1 MLLEPDVGGEIAE
14 AGLGPKGLKQ
24 TVTYERGDVRLE
36 LTATKRKNGPTKYIF
51 NGIKAAPIFVECKCC
66 HKVFHASQFI
76 VKHGHISVRNKQNND
91 CQTISHRVVSKRN
104 TDEFTHAM
112 SL

>member
-14 AGLGPKGLKQ
+14 AGLGPNGLKQ
-24 TVTYERGDVRLE
+24 TVTYERGEVRLE

-66 HKVFHASQFI
+66 HKVFHASQFLL
-76 VKHGHISVRNKQNND
+76 KQ
-91 CQTISHRVVSKRN
+91 K
-104 TDEFTHAM
+104 
-112 SL
+112 L